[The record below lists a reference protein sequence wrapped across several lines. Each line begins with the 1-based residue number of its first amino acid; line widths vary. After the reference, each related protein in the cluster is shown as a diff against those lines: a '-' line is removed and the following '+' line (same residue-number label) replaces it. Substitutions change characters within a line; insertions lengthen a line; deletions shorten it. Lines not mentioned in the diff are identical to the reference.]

1 MTVSTKNKYIVAFA
15 ATAVLALGL
24 YGCGG
29 GGGDE
34 AMMMPP
40 IEMPEDVDL
49 SSVTAGFMAAAGM
62 FTITAGQSH
71 DHGDIAFS
79 CAAGGADCEVVV
91 EVDANGVVTAM
102 STGGMVTAMNSAAYN
117 QRIETL
123 ATNEASL
130 IHLATGA
137 DSIGSGEPLFANLFG
152 ALASHYRGVSQNNSG
167 SRYAIALPWHDD
179 QGELNFSISLGSGL
193 SPEEL
198 DPVDW
203 LGRAADTS
211 SGGDTTL
218 NEDMQHGLGGDWRA
232 FEIRRERAG
241 AGTWTINIATDAN
254 DAHALEQPW
263 VGYGE
268 FDQEISLSDIPA
280 LPAGQDWQGVLI
292 EDMTAGTTHL
302 AGSLDGVPGR
312 FTCGSNPY
320 CYLEIE
326 RGGASTGYYPGG
338 GDVVFTPDDP
348 NLGATTL
355 RPVASTDRLPRANYL
370 VFGNWLYVP
379 QDITSSDDY
388 DFGVLAGGGD
398 PFSSDIYNLV
408 GSATYAGSAN
418 GMYFTGRSSTGPSVD
433 SFDADVTLMA
443 DFDSAELGGRVENFR
458 FSGTATGLPSA
469 LQLESSFIDPY
480 SLAAAGEVTDGQPAS
495 SWNGEWHAA
504 FYGNGANP
512 TDHPSGVAGTFGASN
527 DEDGLVGSF
536 GAYKQ

>member
-1 MTVSTKNKYIVAFA
+1 MTAYIKKYLTAFA

-29 GGGDE
+29 GGGSGPTTNGGG
-34 AMMMPP
+34 M
-40 IEMPEDVDL
+40 MPEDVDL
-49 SSVTAGFMAAAGM
+49 TNVTPGFMAEAG
-62 FTITAGQSH
+62 TVQVAAGQSVV
-71 DHGDIAFS
+71 HGDIEFS

-91 EVDANGVVTAM
+91 DANGDITATP
-102 STGGMVTAMNSAAYN
+102 TGGMVTATNADAYN

-137 DSIGSGEPLFANLFG
+137 DSIGSGEPLFAISFG
-152 ALASHYRGVSQNNSG
+152 ALASHYRGVSQTNSG
-167 SRYAIALPWHDD
+167 PRYAIALPWNDD
-179 QGELNFSISLGSGL
+179 QGELNFSISLDSGQ

-198 DPVDW
+198 DPLAW
-203 LGRAADTS
+203 LGRSANTS
-211 SGGDTTL
+211 SGGNTTL
-218 NEDMQHGLGGDWRA
+218 NEVMQHGLESDWRA
-232 FEIRRERAG
+232 FEIGKEYAG
-241 AGTWTINIATDAN
+241 AGTLTVNVATDAS

-280 LPAGQDWQGVLI
+280 LPSGRDWQAVYI

-320 CYLEIE
+320 CYLQIE

-348 NLGATTL
+348 NLSATTL
-355 RPVASTDRLPRANYL
+355 PSVTSTDRLPRANYL
-370 VFGNWLYVP
+370 IFGNWLYVP
-379 QDITSSDDY
+379 EDITSSDDY

-408 GSATYAGSAN
+408 GRASYAGSAG
-418 GMYFTGRSSTGPSVD
+418 GMYFTGRSSTNPSVD
-433 SFDADVTLMA
+433 SFEANVTLTA
-443 DFDSAELGGRVENFR
+443 DFDHGELDGHVDNFR
-458 FSGTATGLPSA
+458 FNGTATGFPSA

-480 SLAAAGEVTDGQPAS
+480 DFAAAGVVTAGQPTS
-495 SWNGEWHAA
+495 SWDGEWHAV